1 MNQKEAKNERENAF
15 LPPNVEF
22 VNYVF
27 QPSQFDPR

>member
-1 MNQKEAKNERENAF
+1 MNQKKAKNERENAL

-27 QPSQFDPR
+27 QPSQFDLR